1 MKCEECREKLS
12 AYLDG
17 AAEDAAGI
25 KEHLAG
31 CAACQGEK
39 EMLEEMMAVLKSLPD
54 EELPEGYHAE
64 LMQKLQAEAAP
75 NVVPFPKKKKPRW
88 RQMSMIA
95 AAALIVVA
103 VGGGNGILQMRRNQ
117 QEAVQQMEMDAEKI
131 SVYDTDGVAEEAVAE
146 EVQDGSGVM
155 QTEKKQTPVQVME
168 KPTARK
174 PVQTQQT
181 EKPVQTQQ
189 SGTPKLKTQR
199 ETVTKGTQ
207 IDVTGKDTA
216 AMPYAASETAAEEA
230 VGDAVTNMRSSNVSV
245 KDEAV
250 LRTADVSGTKEK
262 ISAAIAEIG
271 GYEEGTAQAEIT
283 AMIPAEAY
291 DGFVETLEGLGELE
305 WTTQTQA
312 EADAEYHGIN
322 IQLEEKK

>member
-103 VGGGNGILQMRRNQ
+103 VGGGNGILQMRQNQ

-155 QTEKKQTPVQVME
+155 QTEKKQTPAQVTE

-181 EKPVQTQQ
+181 
-189 SGTPKLKTQR
+189 GTPKPKTKR
-199 ETVTKGTQ
+199 ESVTKGTQ
-207 IDVTGKDTA
+207 TDVTGKDTA
-216 AMPYAASETAAEEA
+216 AMPYVASETAAEEA
-230 VGDAVTNMRSSNVSV
+230 AGDAVTNMRSSNVSV
-245 KDEAV
+245 KDAAV

-312 EADAEYHGIN
+312 EADAEYHGIS

>member
-103 VGGGNGILQMRRNQ
+103 VGGGNGILQMRQNQ

-131 SVYDTDGVAEEAVAE
+131 SVYDTDGVAEETVAE

-155 QTEKKQTPVQVME
+155 QTEKKQTPAQVTE

-181 EKPVQTQQ
+181 
-189 SGTPKLKTQR
+189 GTPKPKTQR

-207 IDVTGKDTA
+207 TDVTGKDTA
-216 AMPYAASETAAEEA
+216 AMPYVASETAAEEA
-230 VGDAVTNMRSSNVSV
+230 AGDAVTNMRSSNVSI
-245 KDEAV
+245 KDAAV

-262 ISAAIAEIG
+262 ISVAIAEIG

-312 EADAEYHGIN
+312 EADAEYHGIS

>member
-103 VGGGNGILQMRRNQ
+103 VGGGNGILQMRQNQ

-155 QTEKKQTPVQVME
+155 QTEKKQTPAQVTE

-174 PVQTQQT
+174 PVQIQQT
-181 EKPVQTQQ
+181 
-189 SGTPKLKTQR
+189 GTPKPKMQR

-207 IDVTGKDTA
+207 TDVTGKDTA
-216 AMPYAASETAAEEA
+216 AMPYVASETAAEEA

-245 KDEAV
+245 KDAAV

-312 EADAEYHGIN
+312 EADAEYHGIS

>member
-103 VGGGNGILQMRRNQ
+103 VGGGNGILQIRQNQ
-117 QEAVQQMEMDAEKI
+117 QEAVQQMEMEAEKI

-155 QTEKKQTPVQVME
+155 QTEKKQTPAQVTE

-181 EKPVQTQQ
+181 
-189 SGTPKLKTQR
+189 GTPKPKTQR

-207 IDVTGKDTA
+207 TDVTGKDTA
-216 AMPYAASETAAEEA
+216 AMPYVASETAAEEA

-245 KDEAV
+245 KDAAV

-312 EADAEYHGIN
+312 EADAEYHGIS

>member
-64 LMQKLQAEAAP
+64 LMQKLQAETAP

-103 VGGGNGILQMRRNQ
+103 VGGGNGILQMRQNQ
-117 QEAVQQMEMDAEKI
+117 QEAVQQMEMEAEKI

-155 QTEKKQTPVQVME
+155 QTEKKQTPAQVTE

-181 EKPVQTQQ
+181 
-189 SGTPKLKTQR
+189 GTPKPKTQR

-207 IDVTGKDTA
+207 TDVTGKDTA
-216 AMPYAASETAAEEA
+216 AMPYVASETAAEKA

-245 KDEAV
+245 KDAAV

-312 EADAEYHGIN
+312 EADAEYHGIS